1 MAKGDIIELQQPLDY
16 TDGGSGPSMA
26 DKAEIEHRHVNEHD
40 QADMHRLGKSQK
52 LDVCRVLQYH

>member
-1 MAKGDIIELQQPLDY
+1 MAKDDMIELQQQLDR

-26 DKAEIEHRHVNEHD
+26 DKEEIDYRYGNEHD

-52 LDVCRVLQYH
+52 LDVSRVFDCD

>member
-1 MAKGDIIELQQPLDY
+1 MAKDDMIVLQQPLDR

-26 DKAEIEHRHVNEHD
+26 DKGEIEYRHGDDRD

-52 LDVCRVLQYH
+52 FDVSRVFDCD